1 VNYLTQKYESTFAP
15 GLAEI
20 SDPEERLHSFIDVL
34 FSREWVQF
42 IDVGVFYSCY
52 ALSFRN
58 DRVRESLQNMYV
70 TLRLWLMKEL
80 QMFMDSGHILETDPE
95 MLTDT
100 VISLLGGYDFY
111 RCLMRDD
118 ERFDE
123 LGKFL
128 KESALAILVTEKTR

>member
-1 VNYLTQKYESTFAP
+1 M
-15 GLAEI
+15 
-20 SDPEERLHSFIDVL
+20 
-34 FSREWVQF
+34 REPNRPLQRS
-42 IDVGVFYSCY
+42 GG
-52 ALSFRN
+52 N
-58 DRVRESLQNMYV
+58 DRVRESLQNMHV

-100 VISLLGGYDFY
+100 VISLLEGYDFY
-111 RCLMRDD
+111 RCLMRGD